1 MVKPVP
7 EIDAE
12 LTVSAVV
19 PEEVSATD
27 WVVGVFRAIVP
38 KLSVLVL
45 SVN

>member
-1 MVKPVP
+1 MVKPAP

-27 WVVGVFRAIVP
+27 WVVEVLRAIVP
-38 KLSVLVL
+38 KLRAVVPRD
-45 SVN
+45 N